1 MNISKHYKEII
12 VEELKS
18 IAKKMK
24 DTSDLKEKI
33 FFFSAT
39 YSTMNRIFNLEFNP
53 TLVLIHMVL
62 QNAYLS
68 ISGRVEASI
77 RGQDRAIKIPNG
89 LFDALQEKIVD
100 LAEIINKDNK
110 NELFINLQ
118 EIANISY
125 LTTGNGYY
133 LFQKGIL
140 KI

>member
-1 MNISKHYKEII
+1 
-12 VEELKS
+12 
-18 IAKKMK
+18 
-24 DTSDLKEKI
+24 
-33 FFFSAT
+33 
-39 YSTMNRIFNLEFNP
+39 MNRIFNLEFSP

-68 ISGRVEASI
+68 ISERVNASI
-77 RGQDRAIKIPNG
+77 TGRDKAVKIPSG
-89 LFDALQEKIVD
+89 LFDVLQEKILD

-125 LTTGNGYY
+125 STTGNGYY
-133 LFQKGIL
+133 LFQKGML

>member
-1 MNISKHYKEII
+1 MNISKQYKEII

-18 IAKKMK
+18 IAKKMTE
-24 DTSDLKEKI
+24 TSDITEKI
-33 FFFSAT
+33 YFFSAT
-39 YSTMNRIFNLEFNP
+39 YSIMNRIFNLEFSP

-68 ISGRVEASI
+68 ISERVNASI
-77 RGQDRAIKIPNG
+77 TGRDKAVKIPSG
-89 LFDALQEKIVD
+89 LFDVLQEKILD

-125 LTTGNGYY
+125 STTGNGYY
-133 LFQKGIL
+133 LFQKGML